1 MLPRRSH
8 PVWQSPSLTLQ
19 LRPHLGTS
27 DSYIQLPADCSHHL
41 LLNMFKTKL
50 LISTPDLLHL
60 PVAFP
65 ISANGGFIL
74 PQMLRPQAL
83 PSSLPSLLHL
93 PIHLI
98 VTPSNRV
105 GCLFQCA
112 QNPPTSY
119 HDHHGPCG
127 CSTWC
132 RETRDS
138 LPSCLA
144 SIVCL
149 VLKSWVSRQVANL
162 FQVFIV
168 WWIFCLSSRPSPFLA
183 PGHRF
188 PFPSAE
194 K

>member
-1 MLPRRSH
+1 
-8 PVWQSPSLTLQ
+8 
-19 LRPHLGTS
+19 
-27 DSYIQLPADCSHHL
+27 
-41 LLNMFKTKL
+41 MFKTKL
-50 LISTPDLLHL
+50 LTSTPDLLHL

-65 ISANGGFIL
+65 ISANGSFIL
-74 PQMLRPQAL
+74 PQVLRPQAL

-119 HDHHGPCG
+119 HYHHGPCR
-127 CSTWC
+127 CSSWC
-132 RETRDS
+132 KETRDG

-149 VLKSWVSRQVANL
+149 VLKSWVSRQVATS
-162 FQVFIV
+162 FRFS
-168 WWIFCLSSRPSPFLA
+168 LSDGFSAYPPTLLHFW
-183 PGHRF
+183 PQDID
-188 PFPSAE
+188 FPSHLL
-194 K
+194 KNNHHQ